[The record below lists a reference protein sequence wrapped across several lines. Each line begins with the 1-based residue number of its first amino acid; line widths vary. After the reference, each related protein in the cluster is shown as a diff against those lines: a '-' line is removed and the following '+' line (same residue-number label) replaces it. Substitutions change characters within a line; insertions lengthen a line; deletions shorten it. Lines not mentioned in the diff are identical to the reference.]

1 MIAEHD
7 TEPVPGL
14 PGPLPSG
21 ERLLVQCRPRPWSFA
36 RSALGV
42 HGVAAW
48 FVALAGYR
56 VCDAVLFG
64 TGGVLDAAVAG
75 ATPLALGAVAVALL
89 GGIGWWMAKAAIYT
103 ITTRRVVLRVG
114 VALPVTV
121 NVPFKVIES
130 AGFSRAAGGNG
141 NIVLRVVPGERVS
154 WLVLWPHVR
163 TWRLARPEAMLRAVP
178 EVETVACVLGE
189 ALREREV
196 RSGSNLCTQPAGA
209 PASDDGRAQEAPLAP
224 AASLL
229 GAPSSSQPDQVLLGV
244 SVGARPEAFGPNM
257 ARLDEAQ
264 ARRP

>member
-7 TEPVPGL
+7 TEPVAGL
-14 PGPLPSG
+14 PGPLPCD
-21 ERLLVQCRPRPWSFA
+21 ERLLAQCRPSRWRFA

-42 HGVAAW
+42 HWVAAY
-48 FVALAGYR
+48 FIALAGYR

-64 TGGVLDAAVAG
+64 TGGVLDAAGAG

-130 AGFSRAAGGNG
+130 AGFSRAADGTG
-141 NIVLRVVPGERVS
+141 NIVLRLVSGQRLS
-154 WLVLWPHVR
+154 WLVLWPHVH
-163 TWRLARPEAMLRAVP
+163 TWRLARPEAVLRAVP
-178 EVETVACVLGE
+178 GVETVAAVLGE

-196 RSGSNLCTQPAGA
+196 RSGPNLGTEPAGA
-209 PASDDGRAQEAPLAP
+209 PAPDEGRAEEIPLAP
-224 AASLL
+224 VSPLIDAPLSSQSGRVSL
-229 GAPSSSQPDQVLLGV
+229 GASP
-244 SVGARPEAFGPNM
+244 GARPEAFGPSM
-257 ARLDEAQ
+257 ARLAEAE